1 VVKESLVTIAIP
13 TFNRG
18 HRLAIALQ
26 QILMEINRYSLNRE
40 INIVIS
46 DNNSSD
52 NTEEVCLKFKE
63 LFAISGI
70 NFIMYKNEK
79 NLGFSIN
86 VLESYFRAN
95 ASYTLFFSDDDN
107 LESGFLKQLLLDIK
121 KYQFSV
127 GVYNFCQEPHGV
139 RNLLIKESC
148 VLSGESAFEGL
159 CLLVSWP
166 KLSGLVLRN
175 DHQRERYKKIS
186 DLITKENIVGHVVLA
201 IEQIRSESTLFL
213 SETIAAYPDQDFRE
227 HVNFVSY
234 IGNYIKRD
242 LEIYCSKIGIDNK
255 KLLQSIDEIPYRNVV
270 QYSLISLSLFYRSKS
285 RLTRTMKLELE
296 SNIMRFLMRKKF
308 SKSGLILENPFQS
321 LARMKTALY
330 ALFIALLAV
339 KAIISRKKLY
349 LMNEGF

>member
-1 VVKESLVTIAIP
+1 VIKQNLVTLAIP

-18 HRLAIALQ
+18 HRLARALQ
-26 QILMEINRYSLNRE
+26 QILREINQYSLNGE
-40 INIVIS
+40 INILIS

-52 NTEEVCLKFKE
+52 STQEVCLKFEE

-70 NFIMYKNEK
+70 NFKVFRNER
-79 NLGFSIN
+79 NLGFSKN
-86 VLESYFRAN
+86 VLEAYFRAN
-95 ASYTLFFSDDDN
+95 GSYTLFLSDDDN

-121 KYQFSV
+121 EYKFSV

-139 RNLLIKESC
+139 ENLLIKKSC

-159 CLLVSWP
+159 SMLVSWP

-175 DHQRERYKKIS
+175 DHKLGRYEEIS
-186 DLITKENIVGHVVLA
+186 YLITKENVVGHVVLA
-201 IEQIRSESTLFL
+201 IEQIGIESTLFL
-213 SETIAAYPDQDFRE
+213 SEVIAAYPDEDFRE

-242 LEIYCSKIGIDNK
+242 LELYCDKTGIGNK

-270 QYSLISLSLFYRSKS
+270 HYSLISLSLFYRSKT
-285 RLTRTMKLELE
+285 RLTRAIKLELE
-296 SNIMRFLMRKKF
+296 GNIIRFLIRRKL

-321 LARMKTALY
+321 LAWTKTALY
-330 ALFIALLAV
+330 ALFIASLAV
-339 KAIISRKKLY
+339 KARTSRRKLY
-349 LMNEGF
+349 LMDEGF